1 MSDKWETTV
10 GQLSLVNGVR
20 QERPTNLS
28 VAERRPLIPFG
39 GHRKGKLFVL
49 VELSGSSFG
58 RDELYQ
64 DLVAAIT
71 EEYMHTPGT
80 VTYGL
85 RQAVLLANSYLVRAN
100 ARVSSE
106 HRVGGVACVVL
117 RGSEVFIA
125 QAGWPMVY
133 LIHGEHVQP
142 FPDTTIEDE
151 DITMLGQRQTVEVR
165 LFYTH
170 VQPGDRIL
178 MVDGPMARQLGIT
191 RIGQIVPGDLERA
204 MSNLET
210 LAPPEDC
217 AAMVI
222 LIGGESATARSQAQQ
237 WAFMPVESP
246 APGEEELAVEQEREN
261 REAGVEVSSPPD
273 EVPLPPVPVEEEE
286 SFEEPSSISEPS
298 LEESGESPWER
309 TQVLFRSLGKGLRAL
324 GERMLPDRSPEAA
337 VRKRRRAA
345 RARRRRG
352 ETVQHVNRWVA
363 VALALPILA
372 LLFVGVYVTYRN
384 WSHRAQIKALIES
397 ARLKREIAL
406 SSSESPA
413 VARDYWQ
420 EVIALADQADALEPN
435 NPEVLQLRAQA
446 KAEIDRID
454 GVVRLGASYK
464 LYEYSVPGS
473 SPGRVVVAGLDVYV
487 LDKGSGRVYHHAL
500 NELRNSLRNP
510 AEDQVLVQEGQP
522 VGDQNVGRLVDI
534 AWMKEGG
541 ERHAGALIILDRNGL
556 LIEYDPSWEQFHS
569 QNLGGQGAWR
579 APNALYTYNSNLY
592 VLDPLA
598 NQIFRYRAGQ
608 FAGEPDRW
616 LQVEA
621 DLSTAVDMGIDGSI
635 YVLHGD
641 GTLARYYGG
650 EPASFTITRMPR
662 PLTHADALYL
672 DTEDIAQY
680 IYVADSVGGRIVQL
694 DRDGVFIRQLC
705 PDESQQALFSRL
717 SGLFVDEIG
726 GKIYYTAAGALYV
739 ADLPPLR
746 R

>member
-10 GQLSLVNGVR
+10 GQLCLVNGVR
-20 QERPTNLS
+20 QENPTNLS
-28 VAERRPLIPFG
+28 VAERRPIIPFAG
-39 GHRKGKLFVL
+39 RRKGKLFVL

-64 DLVAAIT
+64 DLVMAIT

-85 RQAVLLANSYLVRAN
+85 RQAVLLANSHLVRTN

-106 HRVGGVACVVL
+106 HRLGGVACVVL

-142 FPDTTIEDE
+142 FPDTTVEDE
-151 DITMLGQRQTVEVR
+151 DVTMLGQRQTVEVR

-191 RIGQIVPGDLERA
+191 RIGQIVPGDLEQA
-204 MSNLET
+204 MNNLET

-217 AAMVI
+217 SAMVI
-222 LIGGESATARSQAQQ
+222 LVGGSSAAARAQAQK
-237 WAFMPVESP
+237 WAFMPVEAPETTGEELPAERQDEAEFP
-246 APGEEELAVEQEREN
+246 APPLEEEL
-261 REAGVEVSSPPD
+261 
-273 EVPLPPVPVEEEE
+273 PLPPVPVEPQVEAEAPTPE
-286 SFEEPSSISEPS
+286 VGPEPEVV
-298 LEESGESPWER
+298 GESPWHR
-309 TQVLFRSLGKGLRAL
+309 VQGLLRSLGEGARTL

-337 VRKRRRAA
+337 VKRRRRAA

-352 ETVQHVNRWVA
+352 ETVRHVNRGVA

-372 LLFVGVYVTYRN
+372 LLFVGVYIAYRN
-384 WSHRAQIKALIES
+384 WSHQAQFKALVES

-406 SSSESPA
+406 SSAESPA

-435 NPEVLQLRAQA
+435 DPEVLQLRAQA

-454 GVVRLGASYK
+454 GVTRLGPSYK
-464 LYEYSVPGS
+464 LYEYNVPGS
-473 SPGRVVVAGLDVYV
+473 SPSRVVVAGLDVYV
-487 LDKGSGRVYHHAL
+487 LDRGSGRVYHHAL
-500 NELRNSLRNP
+500 NELRNELRNP
-510 AEDQVLVQEGQP
+510 SDDQVLVQEGQP
-522 VGDQNVGRLVDI
+522 IEGQNVGRLVDI

-556 LIEYDPSWEQFHS
+556 LLEYDPSWEKFHP
-569 QNLGGQGAWR
+569 QNLGGQDMWR
-579 APNALYTYNSNLY
+579 APNALYTYSSNLY
-592 VLDPLA
+592 LLDPVA
-598 NQIFRYRAGQ
+598 GQIFKYWAGQ
-608 FAGEPDRW
+608 FAGQPDRW

-621 DLSTAVDMGIDGSI
+621 DLSTAIDMGIDGSI
-635 YVLHGD
+635 YILHGD

-662 PLTHADALYL
+662 PLAHADALYL

-680 IYVADSVGGRIVQL
+680 IYIADSVGGRIVQL
-694 DRDGVFIRQLC
+694 DRDGVFVRQLC
-705 PDESQQALFSRL
+705 PDEKQQALFSHL
-717 SGLFVDEIG
+717 SGLYVDEIG
-726 GKIYYTAAGALYV
+726 GKIYYTAANALYV
-739 ADLPPLR
+739 TDLPPLR